1 MSFTLAAVLTG
12 TVLALLGFGL
22 LAGHSLVSSAVR
34 GFPRSKAATLVFFG
48 GAALWFLT
56 RVWSLSLADFGEY
69 RGLLFFFF
77 ALLAILSFFY
87 VPDFLS
93 VRGLAGLVLLSAG
106 PLLEST
112 YMRYDAARLAFNAVV
127 YVFILC
133 ALWLGAQPY
142 RLRDWTEWLY
152 RSASRPRTAGA
163 VFLALGLAV
172 AALPLA
178 S

>member
-1 MSFTLAAVLTG
+1 MSFTLAAALTG
-12 TVLALLGFGL
+12 TVLTLLGLGL
-22 LAGHSLVSSAVR
+22 LTGHSVIASAIR

-48 GAALWFLT
+48 SAALWFLT
-56 RVWSLSLADFGEY
+56 RVWNLSLADFGEY

-77 ALLAILSFFY
+77 TLLAILSFFY

-93 VRGLAGLVLLSAG
+93 VRGLSGLVLLAAG
-106 PLLEST
+106 PLLDST
-112 YMRYDAARLAFNAVV
+112 YMRYDAARLSFNAVI
-127 YVFILC
+127 YVSIFL

-152 RSASRPRTAGA
+152 RSAARPRRVGA
-163 VFLALGLAV
+163 SLLALGLAV

>member
-1 MSFTLAAVLTG
+1 MSFLLAAVLTG
-12 TVLALLGFGL
+12 TVLALLGLGL
-22 LAGHSLVSSAVR
+22 LTGHSVVASAIK
-34 GFPRSKAATLVFFG
+34 GFPRSKAATAVFFG
-48 GAALWFLT
+48 SAALWFLS
-56 RVWSLSLADFGEY
+56 RVWTLSLADFGEY

-77 ALLAILSFFY
+77 TLLAILSFFY

-106 PLLEST
+106 PLLDST
-112 YMRYDAARLAFNAVV
+112 YMHYEWAKLALNAVI
-127 YVFILC
+127 YVFIFC

-142 RLRDWTEWLY
+142 RLRDWIEWLY
-152 RSASRPRTAGA
+152 RSAPRPRRAGA
-163 VFLALGLAV
+163 VLLALGLAV